1 MSLPAHRSPFLFQL
15 RHHQLAYNPQNMP
28 PEEDRG
34 WLLSLMHPQMRS
46 TPRRE
51 VPPDQ
56 LHRNHGRPREE
67 NLLPSPLFLDQCW
80 PRGSLC
86 RLHIRRLPVTPGK
99 AGPMPQA
106 MAFHPSEEVERRG
119 KCATCN
125 VSEGIQTHFLT
136 ACGALGFFF
145 FFLKDLRIF

>member
-28 PEEDRG
+28 PEEDHG

-106 MAFHPSEEVERRG
+106 MAFHPSEE
-119 KCATCN
+119 N
-125 VSEGIQTHFLT
+125 VCPAMFQKISKRISSLLVVLW
-136 ACGALGFFF
+136 AFF